1 MAYRAPNTYA
11 KFVKTANTV
20 ATAGS
25 SRIMGLIGT
34 GINYYE
40 ILNEAVSRS
49 DNKPYDLISNNNVFE
64 ILNVSKKPVYNS
76 KNTPNNVFYE
86 EGKHFTLKDGNKIC
100 WNILGS
106 PKLSKEVPFND
117 GSKALDD
124 YTSTVVT
131 DDYLV
136 ADGEWIL
143 EITYVHPTAGAYRV
157 INAKTLE
164 VMGEYGVSEEFR
176 TDLIPGVKIKVE
188 STFRAKEI
196 DSEESVT
203 NVGDYIL
210 FKTVAAKTEREAY
223 IELANDTSTDSVLT
237 DCIQQYTI
245 ENIEDI
251 IEGTYRIGFTNIDS
265 AIGTLTYTI
274 TNNDDP
280 SFNISNNLSIGAS
293 SLEIRHIPGVAFLF
307 NFTDLS
313 LINENDSIDMKVY
326 NTVKGDSP
334 IEGSTF
340 YVTYKYRKEDN
351 EYSPKIFYDY
361 TDIVKE
367 YGNYN
372 VAASGSVV
380 NSLSLGAEIAFLN
393 GITSLVCVQA
403 KNDSDYE
410 MNIAIDKLQRTI
422 SGVNNINT
430 IIPLTSS
437 PEVGAHAINHVD
449 LMSSFENSKERMV
462 YLGAGIDTEISKM
475 IEIAKGYKNERAVY
489 VVPGG
494 VLKNVKDIHN
504 GVINTR
510 KIPSCYA
517 AVAVASLGL
526 VNDPAEPLTNKNIA
540 GFNSLGIFLM
550 ESEKNAL
557 AEAGCCVLDQRGT
570 TIFVRHGITTDPTEV
585 NSTEITLVQIKDY
598 VIEAVR
604 SSTSTLY
611 IGKKNKSSVI
621 SDITYTLQSI
631 LGQFITQEIIISY
644 DNLTVK
650 RSSDDP
656 RQIDVSFEIEAVYP
670 LNYISIEFGFSVNG

>member
-11 KFVKTANTV
+11 RFVKSANTV
-20 ATAGS
+20 AVAGT

-40 ILNEAVSRS
+40 IANEAVSRS
-49 DNKPYDLISNNNVFE
+49 ENKPYDLLANDNVFE
-64 ILNVSKKPVYNS
+64 ILNVSKKPVYAS
-76 KNTPNNVFYE
+76 KNTPNNVFYT
-86 EGKHFTLKDGNKIC
+86 EGKNFTLKDGNKIC

-106 PKLSKEVPFND
+106 PKLTKEVSFND
-117 GSKALDD
+117 GAQALDD
-124 YTSTVVT
+124 AVT
-131 DDYLV
+131 AIVMDDYLV

-164 VMGEYGVSEEFR
+164 VMGEYGVSDEFR
-176 TDLIPGVKIKVE
+176 TDLIPGVKLKVV
-188 STFRAKEI
+188 STFRANGI

-210 FKTVAAKTEREAY
+210 FKTTAAKTEREAY
-223 IELANDTSTDSVLT
+223 IELVNDISTNNILT
-237 DCIQQYTI
+237 ESIKKYVI
-245 ENIEDI
+245 ENVEEIF
-251 IEGTYRIGFTNIDS
+251 EGTYRIGFTNIDS

-274 TNNDDP
+274 TNVNDP
-280 SFNISNNLSIGAS
+280 SFVISNNLSVGAS
-293 SLEIRHIPGVAFLF
+293 SLEIRDIPGVAFLF
-307 NFTDLS
+307 DFVDLS
-313 LINENDSIDMKVY
+313 LINENDSIDMNVY
-326 NTVKGDSP
+326 NTVKGDAP
-334 IEGSTF
+334 VENSTF
-340 YVTYKYRKEDN
+340 YVTYKYRKSES
-351 EYSPKIFYDY
+351 EYSPKVFYDY

-410 MNIAIDKLQRTI
+410 INVAIDKLQRTI
-422 SGVNNINT
+422 SGINNINT
-430 IIPLTSS
+430 IIPLSSS

-449 LMSSFENSKERMV
+449 LMSSYENSKERMV
-462 YLGAGIDTEISKM
+462 YLGAGNDTEISKM
-475 IEIAKGYKNERAVY
+475 IEVAKGYKNERAVY

-494 VLKNVKDIHN
+494 LYKNVKDTNN

-517 AVAVASLGL
+517 AVAVAALGL
-526 VNDPAEPLTNKNIA
+526 VNDPAEPLTNKNIS
-540 GFNSLGIFLM
+540 GFNSLSLLLM

-644 DNLTVK
+644 DSLTVK

-670 LNYISIEFGFSVNG
+670 LNYISIQFGFSVNG